1 MRGKIWKNELARG
14 RVVCNRVVRPSGRH
28 RDACPERGL
37 QRRASD
43 SDSEIS
49 VWSVDSEGARDL
61 ASRPGGRPPRLR
73 PSSASGAGA
82 GDGARGGGGHTGANG
97 IGDRIGDLGGV
108 GVGENGGDWAGY
120 DADSDRAGGGGPS
133 APASIPKVPGTT
145 SRGSSSDGAGAA
157 AS

>member
-1 MRGKIWKNELARG
+1 MTRG

-49 VWSVDSEGARDL
+49 VLSVDSEGARDI

-97 IGDRIGDLGGV
+97 RLDRIIYSYSFGDGPDV
-108 GVGENGGDWAGY
+108 VGEL
-120 DADSDRAGGGGPS
+120 
-133 APASIPKVPGTT
+133 
-145 SRGSSSDGAGAA
+145 AGALEA
-157 AS
+157 HIFEERLGAVAQ